1 MRQSSAKLI
10 TILFCLVL
18 AYGLAFYVAFR
29 TPSAE
34 SEESPIEPIV
44 QTEQSDEEIASA
56 DEGPYDETLKITSGD
71 TLASILNRF
80 GIPKAQAHEAIN
92 ALSKV
97 FNPKDLKTDQEVY
110 IIYDSQANG
119 DGYDL
124 KFLRIRA
131 DLDHDI
137 ELVLTGG
144 GLFQANKY
152 KKELKHEYA
161 AIEGTIKVSLYAD
174 GLKAG
179 ASPKMLSEMMKIFGH
194 VVDFQREIQP
204 GTPFSLF
211 YNTYKDEESGIERP
225 GELLSA
231 TLVVDGKTHEIY
243 RFQAPGGV
251 PSYYTG
257 TGEAIKKNL
266 MKTPVDGAR
275 LSSGFGNRKHPIL
288 GFTKMHKGVDFAAPK
303 GTPIMAAGDGVI
315 ERCSPYSSYGNYV
328 CIRHNGNTKTAY
340 AHLCRFAKGMKAGVK
355 VRQGQIIGYVGA
367 TGRASGPHL
376 HFEVIQN
383 GKHVNPSKVTQL
395 ASNKLTGAALA
406 TFQANKARI
415 EKIKQEKAL
424 SQKEPK
430 QTGLIEQ
437 VNVNDALLKSQ
448 GIVNIKKAPSVLSPK
463 EGQLRALTRALTAP
477 PMDIF
482 IGQ

>member
-10 TILFCLVL
+10 AIFICLVL
-18 AYGLAFYVAFR
+18 AYGLAFYMAFR

-34 SEESPIEPIV
+34 GEEAVAEPIA
-44 QTEQSDEEIASA
+44 QTQQTDEDIVA
-56 DEGPYDETLKITSGD
+56 DDGPYDETLTITAGD

-80 GIPKAQAHEAIN
+80 GIPKAQAHEAIT

-110 IIYDSQANG
+110 IIYDSQLEG
-119 DGYDL
+119 EGYDL

-131 DLDHDI
+131 DLDHDV
-137 ELVLTGG
+137 ELVRSGG
-144 GLFQANKY
+144 GVFQATKY

-161 AIEGTIKVSLYAD
+161 SIEGSIKISLYAD

-179 ASPKMLSEMMKIFGH
+179 ASPKMLNDMIKVFSH
-194 VVDFQREIQP
+194 DVNFQFDIQP
-204 GTPFSLF
+204 GTTFSLF
-211 YNTYKDEESGIERP
+211 YDTYKDEESGLERP

-231 TLVVDGKTHEIY
+231 KLVIDGKVHEVY
-243 RFQAPGGV
+243 RYQPPGGV
-251 PSYYTG
+251 PSYYTAL
-257 TGEAIKKNL
+257 GEAVRKML

-340 AHLCRFAKGMKAGVK
+340 AHLSRFAKGMKSGTK

-383 GKHVNPSKVTQL
+383 GKHVNPTKVTQL
-395 ASNKLTGAALA
+395 ASNKLSGTTLA
-406 TFQANKARI
+406 SFHANKARI
-415 EKIKQEKAL
+415 ESIRREKAKAIDEPQKVEIIKAVDPL
-424 SQKEPK
+424 S
-430 QTGLIEQ
+430 
-437 VNVNDALLKSQ
+437 VLLKAQRMAEKQKS
-448 GIVNIKKAPSVLSPK
+448 ASVISKRNGQTSNLTPVYNLLK
-463 EGQLRALTRALTAP
+463 E
-477 PMDIF
+477 
-482 IGQ
+482 